1 MTVEGRLQT
10 RSYENQQG
18 QRVYVTEVNVSNFDN
33 LQPREHNTTSQQSP
47 DFGPPQ
53 RGAFLE
59 VENR

>member
-33 LQPREHNTTSQQSP
+33 LQK
-47 DFGPPQ
+47 
-53 RGAFLE
+53 GAFLV